1 MAKTKTCERD
11 ITMEIKNSYVYK
23 GIRKATIQS
32 MFPWEAIRFCVF
44 LMFAILPLCSL
55 FFAPEPDQVENT
67 VLMAIFITMLFGFLF
82 TIQTLALAKAIGII
96 RSPEKSTA
104 ATQYAKILSFEDLC
118 MYVELQ
124 RSQPLSDMSC
134 WGVQALADFIIYEHY
149 GYFAVIPYCAVKS
162 IQQGEIRQKQYGVS
176 SLQDYSVVIQD
187 IYFNSYTIVCESTN
201 KREEMFYNLDEALQK
216 ARKRWKQQIENMASS
231 SKECN

>member
-1 MAKTKTCERD
+1 
-11 ITMEIKNSYVYK
+11 MEIKNSYVYK

-32 MFPWEAIRFCVF
+32 MFPWDAIRFCVF

-55 FFAPEPDQVENT
+55 FFAPDPDQSENV
-67 VLMAIFITMLFGFLF
+67 VLSVLFVTILFGFLF
-82 TIQTLALAKAIGII
+82 TIQTLALAKAIAII

-104 ATQYAKILSFEDLC
+104 ATRYAKILSFEDLC

-149 GYFAVIPYCAVKS
+149 GNFAVIPYFAIRS
-162 IQQGEIRQKQYGVS
+162 IHQGEVWQKQYGAS
-176 SLQDYSVVIQD
+176 NLQDYSVVIQD
-187 IYFNSYTIVCESTN
+187 IYFNSYTIICESTN

-216 ARKRWKQQIENMASS
+216 ARKRWKQQIENSALSS
-231 SKECN
+231 NSV